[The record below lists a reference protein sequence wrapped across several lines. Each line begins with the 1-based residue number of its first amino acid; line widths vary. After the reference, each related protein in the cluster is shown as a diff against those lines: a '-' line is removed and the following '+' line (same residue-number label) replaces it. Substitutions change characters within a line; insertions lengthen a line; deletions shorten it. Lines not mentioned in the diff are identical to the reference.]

1 MFESLGINGWNLIVQ
16 IIAFIIFLWLLWR
29 FALGPIT
36 RVIDERQAR
45 IQESM
50 QAAERMKAELA
61 ATAARNEEV
70 LAEARQQAQQIVAQ
84 AREAGEATLS
94 RAREQA
100 NAQAEEYL
108 ARAEATC
115 GYEALGKATWT
126 KEFTS
131 TADGMQINEVAI
143 YNDATAGDAL
153 MRHKYSSTKALDN
166 TESLTISIVYTQ
178 ERKAVV

>member
-16 IIAFIIFLWLLWR
+16 IIAFVIFLWLLWR

-36 RVIDERQAR
+36 RVIDERQER
-45 IQESM
+45 ITESM

-70 LAEARQQAQQIVAQ
+70 LAEARQQAQQIVTQ
-84 AREAGEATLS
+84 AREAGESTLS

-108 ARAEATC
+108 ARAESTLRQETQQARQQLRQEVADLAVMAATRIVKKELDPAAQSRLIE
-115 GYEALGKATWT
+115 EALA
-126 KEFTS
+126 ETS
-131 TADGMQINEVAI
+131 A
-143 YNDATAGDAL
+143 
-153 MRHKYSSTKALDN
+153 SSSNGT
-166 TESLTISIVYTQ
+166 S
-178 ERKAVV
+178 